1 MPQATPSLLRLNL
14 QRDPL
19 GVVEKGRDR
28 SLVVLL
34 QAAVHSFRTLF
45 PVDVAGQ
52 ANEAS
57 SIGDISYETLKH
69 RAANT
74 STCLLGGS
82 LGLEPAGPV
91 LFPFRVR
98 ISFRVA
104 SRNMFVGKTSNTQGV
119 RPSSNMGR
127 TCSGFFLPIDM
138 WKRSKT

>member
-69 RAANT
+69 KAANT

-82 LGLEPAGPV
+82 LGLEPAFV

-104 SRNMFVGKTSNTQGV
+104 SRNMFVGCVQHAGGQTFVKHGSHMQ
-119 RPSSNMGR
+119 RLLSSYR
-127 TCSGFFLPIDM
+127 HVEEV
-138 WKRSKT
+138 